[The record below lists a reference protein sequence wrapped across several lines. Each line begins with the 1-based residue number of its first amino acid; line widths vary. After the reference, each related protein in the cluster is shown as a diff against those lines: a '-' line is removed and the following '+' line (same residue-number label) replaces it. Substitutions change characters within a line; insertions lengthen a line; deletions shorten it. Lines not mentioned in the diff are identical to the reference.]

1 MKTQVSLSRDKYFPV
16 TVVEISSADRPGLL
30 AVIASVFVELGIN
43 LVSARITTLGE
54 KIEDVFYI
62 TDLEGNCIEDT
73 PLGERLK
80 SRICEELDDYV
91 EKLAS

>member
-1 MKTQVSLSRDKYFPV
+1 MSRDKYFPV
-16 TVVEISSADRPGLL
+16 TVVEVTSADRPGLL

-54 KIEDVFYI
+54 RIEDVFYV
-62 TDLEGNCIEDT
+62 TDLDGQCIEDA
-73 PLGERLK
+73 PLGERLRE
-80 SRICEELDDYV
+80 RICEELDDYV